1 MTLCSFGRSVFGFTL
16 VRGLATVSIMRA
28 TISWTLG
35 RFRRQQAANIP
46 CFERFNRGRGVRAA
60 SGPTASLQRSCADGE
75 TPAVNGSNEL
85 VVRKPKF
92 VHIPPSWAPIESLAS
107 IISFL
112 GFLLNPFAEPRPD
125 GGRSAASA

>member
-35 RFRRQQAANIP
+35 RFRRQQAANIT
-46 CFERFNRGRGVRAA
+46 CFERFNRGRGVRSA

-92 VHIPPSWAPIESLAS
+92 VHIPPYCAAFVMLTS
-107 IISFL
+107 IITFL
-112 GFLLNPFAEPRPD
+112 DLHFNP
-125 GGRSAASA
+125 